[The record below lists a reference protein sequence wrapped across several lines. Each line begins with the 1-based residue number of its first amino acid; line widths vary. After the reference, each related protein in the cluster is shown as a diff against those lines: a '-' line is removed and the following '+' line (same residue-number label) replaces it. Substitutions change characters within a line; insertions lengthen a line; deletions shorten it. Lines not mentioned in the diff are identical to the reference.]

1 MTTRRKRRVW
11 FAMRTE
17 QTWHEY
23 LKTTNEKKKIIA
35 RKKKI
40 EFRQAFRFLIDTSFE
55 LWRLVVWTKNKNHK
69 SREISKIFALT
80 RRNAFDVILETIED
94 FLFKTEMLHQHFF
107 SDTTKTNLSD
117 LQKFNYRVLVEKSI
131 INIQENEIMQIIRR
145 CKSNSASEFDD
156 ISNKILKILCAK
168 IMLSLINLFR
178 ACVELN
184 YHFLCFR
191 IAHIIALKKLNR
203 KNYSNVKTY
212 RFIALLNTLSKILES
227 IIARRINDLA
237 KTHDMLSISQMSDRK
252 NRSCETA
259 LKLLIEQIH
268 IVWNMKKDKIAT
280 LLSMNVIDAYDHVS
294 RDRLLH
300 NLRKR
305 DISDWIIRW
314 TNSFMR
320 NRHISLTFDN
330 ATMTFRLIKA
340 DISQKSFIF
349 SILYLFYN
357 ADLLKVFERSS
368 RRVAIVSFVNDINLL
383 IYDISTKQ
391 NCRTLKRFH
400 QECETWNRR
409 HEIAFASIKYELI
422 HLTRNHRRFN
432 MQVELRIEAIQKT
445 SALYVRVLS
454 VQMNSKLKW
463 KSHVRAIQ
471 KKMITQMM
479 TLSRLTTFT
488 WKACFA
494 RARLIYSSVVRLAI
508 IYDNFVWYAS
518 HERSNSVS
526 ATTTQLMKIQKTAL
540 RIVFENFRVT
550 SLKILKEETH
560 VQLIHLH
567 LSHLQAT
574 VRDRLNKHEHRTL
587 INDFCNRIRSRLF
600 DARERRRRH
609 DILTSEE
616 RKQRWYE
623 KLQEKLLSEN
633 RATNTQRAK
642 VYKKIFNNKW
652 KQIWIA
658 YQTKHSRDS
667 CLTLTNDI
675 TIKRLKLHEKLI
687 KLESSLTTQIRTKR
701 IELANYL
708 FSKRVSE
715 IVSFACFCDWIKQNV
730 KHIVLQCLDY
740 TQSRDNMLKEENT
753 TDFRRLMIIVKKIKT
768 MINWFMKT
776 NLLVKFSLTTK
787 LLKQSV
793 A

>member
-1 MTTRRKRRVW
+1 LTTRRKRRVW